1 MTSSS
6 DENTTEVELG
16 MSASPTAAPQPR
28 HKPTFDRDSE
38 RLIAAFRRGWWI
50 ILAAMAL
57 ALVVA
62 AMLSRGQ
69 VPLYRSATTLIVVPA
84 RETKD
89 TSDILKS
96 LETLERRTVVATF
109 AKIPSAPE
117 TRAAAAKSL
126 SLGENAL
133 AGYRIEGSV
142 VPNTNIIRIDV
153 EGSDGKTVADVAN
166 AAAAVTNTQARALYR
181 IYALQTLARA
191 LPQSRPIHPDGRRN
205 YLVALVLGAFV
216 GCAAAL
222 SWPYVSVRLRQLR

>member
-1 MTSSS
+1 MI
-6 DENTTEVELG
+6 V
-16 MSASPTAAPQPR
+16 AAIVLAL
-28 HKPTFDRDSE
+28 
-38 RLIAAFRRGWWI
+38 LIAA
-50 ILAAMAL
+50 L
-57 ALVVA
+57 
-62 AMLSRGQ
+62 LSRGQ
-69 VPLYRSATTLIVVPA
+69 VPLYRTSTTLIVVPA

-89 TSDILKS
+89 TGDILKT

-133 AGYRIEGSV
+133 GGYRIEGSV

-153 EGSDGKTVADVAN
+153 EGSNGNTVADVAN
-166 AAAAVTNTQARALYR
+166 AAAAVTNTRARALYR
-181 IYALQTLARA
+181 IYTMETLARA

-205 YLVALVLGAFV
+205 YLVALVLGGLA

-222 SWPYVSVRLRQLR
+222 SWPYVTVRLRQLR

>member
-1 MTSSS
+1 
-6 DENTTEVELG
+6 
-16 MSASPTAAPQPR
+16 MSVLPAGPHERRIPA
-28 HKPTFDRDSE
+28 FDHLRDSD
-38 RLIAAFRRGWWI
+38 RILAALRKGWWI
-50 ILAAMAL
+50 ILTAIVL
-57 ALVVA
+57 ALLLA
-62 AMLSRGQ
+62 ALLSRGQ
-69 VPLYRSATTLIVVPA
+69 VPLYRTSTTLIVVPA

-117 TRAAAAKSL
+117 TRAAAAKRL
-126 SLGENAL
+126 SLGEDAL
-133 AGYRIEGSV
+133 GGYRIEGSV

-153 EGSDGKTVADVAN
+153 EGSDGNTVADVAD

-181 IYALQTLARA
+181 IYAMETLARA

-205 YLVALVLGAFV
+205 YLVALALGALA

-222 SWPYVSVRLRQLR
+222 SWPFVIGRFRPAR

>member
-1 MTSSS
+1 
-6 DENTTEVELG
+6 
-16 MSASPTAAPQPR
+16 MSVSPAGPHQQRKAA
-28 HKPTFDRDSE
+28 FDYLRDSDRVLAE
-38 RLIAAFRRGWWI
+38 LRNGWWMIVAAIILALLIAA
-50 ILAAMAL
+50 L
-57 ALVVA
+57 
-62 AMLSRGQ
+62 LSRGQ
-69 VPLYRSATTLIVVPA
+69 IPLYRTSTTLIVVPA

-109 AKIPSAPE
+109 AKIPSALE

-133 AGYRIEGSV
+133 TDYRIEGSV

-153 EGSDGKTVADVAN
+153 EGSDGNTVADVAN

-181 IYALQTLARA
+181 IYAMETLARA

-205 YLVALVLGAFV
+205 YLVALVLGALA
-216 GCAAAL
+216 GCVAAL
-222 SWPYVSVRLRQLR
+222 SWPYVTARLRQRR

>member
-1 MTSSS
+1 
-6 DENTTEVELG
+6 
-16 MSASPTAAPQPR
+16 MSASSPTAAPHQR
-28 HKPTFDRDSE
+28 RKPAFDYLRDSD
-38 RLIAAFRRGWWI
+38 RLIAALRHGWWL
-50 ILAAMAL
+50 ILAAIAVAL
-57 ALVVA
+57 LMA

-69 VPLYRSATTLIVVPA
+69 VPLYRTATTLIVVPA

-89 TSDILKS
+89 TGDILKS
-96 LETLERRTVVATF
+96 LDTLERRTVVATF
-109 AKIPSAPE
+109 ARIPSAPE

-126 SLGENAL
+126 SLDENAL
-133 AGYRIEGSV
+133 AGYRIEGAV

-166 AAAAVTNTQARALYR
+166 AAAAVTNTRARALYR
-181 IYALQTLARA
+181 IYAMETLALA
-191 LPQSRPIHPDGRRN
+191 LPSSRPIHPDGRRN